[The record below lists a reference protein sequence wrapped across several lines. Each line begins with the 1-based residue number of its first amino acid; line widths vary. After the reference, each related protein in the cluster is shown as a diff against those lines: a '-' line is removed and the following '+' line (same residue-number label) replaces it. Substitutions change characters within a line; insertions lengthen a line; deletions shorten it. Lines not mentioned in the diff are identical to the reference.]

1 MKTIESRSDINL
13 LVKKFYAKVRMDD
26 LLGPVFNTIIPDE
39 KWPAHLEKL
48 TDFWEGALLGVPGFR
63 GNPIRAH
70 QNADA
75 TMGNSIEQKHFSRW
89 LHLWFETIDSLYT
102 GKIAQRAKDAARV
115 MSTGQYLAIW
125 DARNNK

>member
-48 TDFWEGALLGVPGFR
+48 TDFWEGALLGVLGFR

-75 TMGNSIEQKHFSRW
+75 TMGNSIEQIHFSRW

-102 GKIAQRAKDAARV
+102 GQIAQRAKDAARV

>member
-1 MKTIESRSDINL
+1 MKTIESRNDINL

-75 TMGNSIEQKHFSRW
+75 TMGNSIEQIHFSRW

-102 GKIAQRAKDAARV
+102 GQIAQRAKDAARV